1 MNTKIKVL
9 VGVFLIS
16 ILLNSPFAQS
26 PMGDTSKK
34 MKVTV
39 ENETTARGIGM
50 KKDILED
57 RVRSKVLLD
66 IDKKS
71 AELIA
76 DGIEAMEVTKLAIS
90 AIDEENK
97 EEAVD
102 FIAMALG
109 KLETVKLRSPDMIS
123 IPISRVIRTDDI
135 DTDLESIKFVKKSI
149 MDALNQNKFH
159 VARKEL
165 ESLISEVRI
174 ETTNIP
180 TASYPDVLKS
190 ALVTIEKGDFKSAK
204 SQLSSLLNTLVVT
217 NQEISLP
224 CMRAEVLLE
233 ESLTMQPGHTD
244 AIENR
249 KMLLSN
255 AKDQVTI
262 AYELGQIEKESSN
275 NVVQAIQKSI
285 SSLGTAKFRQN
296 VEDSIQML
304 LDTKEDYAKDNLVNL

>member
-39 ENETTARGIGM
+39 NETTARGVGM

-180 TASYPDVLKS
+180 TASYPDVLKL

-204 SQLSSLLNTLVVT
+204 SQLNSLLNTLVVT